1 MKQAKHQKRTS
12 TVLLQLSEVP
22 KTSKFTETESRLEVT
37 RDWAEGNFDECT
49 IVVLDNLITPT

>member
-1 MKQAKHQKRTS
+1 M
-12 TVLLQLSEVP
+12 LQLSEEP

-49 IVVLDNLITPT
+49 IVVLREFNYTNLTLV